1 MYTFNTLQMS
11 YYSYVFT
18 FFLTLTL
25 IVQQCIVYFRVNI
38 LGINSSSNTTL
49 DKFIFIYMYMH
60 CNWHEYINAMIHD
73 IN

>member
-25 IVQQCIVYFRVNI
+25 IVQQCIVYFRDNI

-49 DKFIFIYMYMH
+49 DKFIFIYMYIY